1 MAEFEI
7 ESGRISGYAGQMEGY
22 SGQLKA
28 QKGRV
33 TDVAW
38 KLALQGGTQNVKKAL
53 AKIASDL
60 EKQQVQVKQYGQ
72 ILENIRK
79 EYQNTE
85 AAIVTAASPQKKV
98 EEEKNEVL
106 TSIADLLRNLSSE
119 FGFVGSTLA
128 AVLKLITNA
137 MDGIDEK
144 DIWGLVGAGNGMVG
158 KIAGLIDD
166 MKEEKSLA
174 ALLFGDMAKT
184 MGEKLDFKPTD
195 SLVTKWKK
203 YFKDQKGD
211 YGLGDKAKDLSTAG
225 KVKVAAKYV
234 GTAIDFALTA
244 FDNKEEYGG
253 EMTGRAWE
261 ETISETLVSA
271 GEGLLI
277 GGGVTLVMGAGAPVV
292 AVGVVTAGVTWAV
305 DMGYRWISG
314 SETGLVEDVSDFL
327 CDNVFEPVGNAV
339 GNWAKDTWDS
349 MTNFFSGRNKSY
361 VPAGAGGGR

>member
-106 TSIADLLRNLSSE
+106 
-119 FGFVGSTLA
+119 
-128 AVLKLITNA
+128 
-137 MDGIDEK
+137 
-144 DIWGLVGAGNGMVG
+144 
-158 KIAGLIDD
+158 
-166 MKEEKSLA
+166 
-174 ALLFGDMAKT
+174 
-184 MGEKLDFKPTD
+184 
-195 SLVTKWKK
+195 
-203 YFKDQKGD
+203 
-211 YGLGDKAKDLSTAG
+211 
-225 KVKVAAKYV
+225 
-234 GTAIDFALTA
+234 GT
-244 FDNKEEYGG
+244 E
-253 EMTGRAWE
+253 
-261 ETISETLVSA
+261 
-271 GEGLLI
+271 
-277 GGGVTLVMGAGAPVV
+277 
-292 AVGVVTAGVTWAV
+292 
-305 DMGYRWISG
+305 
-314 SETGLVEDVSDFL
+314 
-327 CDNVFEPVGNAV
+327 
-339 GNWAKDTWDS
+339 
-349 MTNFFSGRNKSY
+349 TNFLFQHEDIARVEFYGYDAEARKVFIRKLAEVY
-361 VPAGAGGGR
+361 QEELREKR